1 MKRRPIG
8 IRLSAWLVVALLVGS
23 CATQPDPKPNSDLT
37 QGNVQLHL
45 VVEETTKAEVLDV
58 FGAPNITTR
67 DGSGRETWSYQRA
80 ANVTTSSTTGFWVV
94 FVGGNATGFE
104 SSSKMMTLII
114 KFDEN
119 DVVVDFK
126 SRTSSF

>member
-1 MKRRPIG
+1 MKRRPRSIT
-8 IRLSAWLVVALLVGS
+8 LSAGLLVTLLFCS
-23 CATQPDPKPNSDLT
+23 CATQPDPKPNPDLT

-45 VVEETTKAEVLDV
+45 VVGETTKAEVLEV

-94 FVGGNATGFE
+94 LVGGNATGFE
-104 SSSKMMTLII
+104 SSSRMMTLII

-119 DVVVDFK
+119 DIVADFR
-126 SRTSSF
+126 SRSSSF